1 MNKTQSTDKRRSTL
15 GRWFRRTFFGK
26 KEELSVL
33 EEEALQS
40 PFKTVARNFFANRLA
55 RMGLFVFLA
64 IFIFV
69 MVGPMI
75 WRIDLSYQDNTQQ
88 HVAPGMN
95 MLSVPEELAK
105 NVRHISPSTTFS
117 LGVDNNGKVYI
128 WGHSKVTDTIDLKD
142 IPQEVKDAHIVDV
155 EAGYDHAV
163 ALDDKGKLYVWG
175 NTRLGQDRLP
185 TDLASSQRKGEDL
198 HIRQMVAG
206 NQFSAL
212 ITGEGKLVI
221 WGNGNLNDI
230 KIKKAY
236 RQTKFKKV
244 TANINTYLALT
255 EDGAVVYPGFQDNA
269 YSRIPAGL
277 ESGVVDIASSSFTNA
292 ALKEDGSVV
301 VWGNVSSGENQV
313 PKVEKGKI
321 VRLFGGRY
329 HYAALTDQ
337 NELICWGGNKFG
349 QSTPPTVENNDHI
362 TDVYVGG
369 FQNYAVTQKGKLYKW
384 GLSGYLMGTDHLG
397 RDILTRIVNGGRVT
411 MTVGAVSVM
420 ISLIIGV
427 VLGGISGYFGGR
439 ADMLIMR
446 LSEIVGGLPFLPFAL
461 ILSAIIGTRIS
472 VEQRMYLIMV
482 VLGVLSWPGL
492 CRLVRAQIL
501 AQREM
506 EFVTAAK
513 AMGVKEKNIVF
524 KHIIPNVI
532 STILVSATL
541 DFATSMLTEST
552 LSFLGFG
559 IAPPTPT
566 WGNMLTGAN
575 NSIIIQQYWWR
586 WVFTAVIFSV
596 CTICINL
603 IGDGLRDAIDPKSNE
618 R

>member
-1 MNKTQSTDKRRSTL
+1 MSSKETVTKRPNALVRWIKRSVL
-15 GRWFRRTFFGK
+15 GQK
-26 KEELSVL
+26 QELSVL

-40 PFKTVARNFFANRLA
+40 PVKTVMRNFFSNRLA
-55 RMGLFVFLA
+55 RIGLFVFLA

-69 MVGPMI
+69 MVGPLF
-75 WRIDLSYQDNTQQ
+75 WPIDLSYQDNTQQ
-88 HVAPGMN
+88 HVAPGLN
-95 MLSVPEELAK
+95 MLSVPKELVG
-105 NVRHISPSTTFS
+105 NVRKISPGTTFS
-117 LGVDNNGKVYI
+117 VGVDNKGKVYT
-128 WGHSKVTDTIDLKD
+128 WGYTRITDTIDIKD
-142 IPQEVKDAHIVDV
+142 IPQEVRDANIVDV
-155 EAGYDHAV
+155 AVGYDHVVAV
-163 ALDDKGKLYVWG
+163 DDNGKIHVWG

-185 TDLASSQRKGEDL
+185 ADIASSQRKGENL
-198 HIRQMVAG
+198 NIKQIAAG

-212 ITGEGKLVI
+212 ITGEGELVL

-230 KIKKAY
+230 KVKKAY
-236 RQTKFKKV
+236 RDLKFKKV
-244 TANINTYLALT
+244 TTNINTYLALT
-255 EDGAVVYPGFQDNA
+255 EDGQAVYAGFQDNA
-269 YSRIPAGL
+269 YSRLPAGL

-292 ALKEDGSVV
+292 ALKEDGSIII
-301 VWGNVSSGENQV
+301 WGNVTSGENRL
-313 PKVEKGKI
+313 PTGYTGKI
-321 VRLFGGRY
+321 IRLFAGRY
-329 HYAALTDQ
+329 HYVALTDQ
-337 NELICWGGNKFG
+337 NELLAWGGNKFG
-349 QSTPPTVENNDHI
+349 QATVPSVGSATAI
-362 TDVYVGG
+362 RDVFSG
-369 FQNYAVTQKGKLYKW
+369 FYQNYAVTEENALYKW

-397 RDILTRIVNGGRVT
+397 RDILTRIVNGGRIT
-411 MTVGAVSVM
+411 MTVGAVSVV

-427 VLGGISGYFGGR
+427 ILGGIAGYFGGH
-439 ADMLIMR
+439 ADMIIMR

-482 VLGVLSWPGL
+482 VLGILSWPGL

-513 AMGVKEKNIVF
+513 AMGVKENNIVF

-541 DFATSMLTEST
+541 SFATSMLTEST

-586 WVFTAVIFSV
+586 WVFAAVIFSI